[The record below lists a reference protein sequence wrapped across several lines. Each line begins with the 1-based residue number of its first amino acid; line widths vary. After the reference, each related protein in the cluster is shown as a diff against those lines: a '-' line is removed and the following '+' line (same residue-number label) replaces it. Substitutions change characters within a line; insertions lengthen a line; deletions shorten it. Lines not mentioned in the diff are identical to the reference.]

1 MEWPIYLDKFLYWVT
16 QYGNFAIFALLML
29 GIAGVPVP
37 DEVILVFV
45 GYLIFKGILQPF
57 PTIITAFLGS
67 VCGISLSYFLGRTV
81 GLHLVVRY
89 GRVIHIDQ
97 DRINQVHDWFNQ
109 IGKWTLVIGYF
120 IPGVRHFTGF
130 VAGTSQL
137 ELQVFAR
144 YAYAG
149 AFFWSMSFI
158 SIGFYLG
165 KQWFKIRSHLY
176 LISILGLILF
186 LVLILGYLFMQQR
199 NNRPRN
205 NIL

>member
-1 MEWPIYLDKFLYWVT
+1 
-16 QYGNFAIFALLML
+16 
-29 GIAGVPVP
+29 
-37 DEVILVFV
+37 
-45 GYLIFKGILQPF
+45 
-57 PTIITAFLGS
+57 
-67 VCGISLSYFLGRTV
+67 
-81 GLHLVVRY
+81 
-89 GRVIHIDQ
+89 
-97 DRINQVHDWFNQ
+97 
-109 IGKWTLVIGYF
+109 
-120 IPGVRHFTGF
+120 
-130 VAGTSQL
+130 L

-186 LVLILGYLFMQQR
+186 LVLSLGYLFMQQR